1 MSPSFKPSLDPL
13 VRLVDMNAVLE
24 RVDVDEL
31 LDRIDVNAVLDRVDI
46 DRLLGRVDVQRLMA
60 RVDVDELVQRT
71 ELGSLVVRSTSG
83 MASAALDA
91 VRSQTVGLDTFVTR
105 WADRLLRRPPDSRPR
120 GPARLVPAEPTP

>member
-31 LDRIDVNAVLDRVDI
+31 LDRVDVNAILDRVDI
-46 DRLLGRVDVQRLMA
+46 DRVLARVDVQRLLE
-60 RVDVDELVQRT
+60 RIDVDDLVQRT

-91 VRSQTVGLDTFVTR
+91 VRSQTVGLDSFVTR
-105 WADRLLRRPPDSRPR
+105 WADRVLRRAPGSRPL
-120 GPARLVPAEPTP
+120 GPARLVAAEAS

>member
-1 MSPSFKPSLDPL
+1 MSPSFKPSLDPI

-46 DRLLGRVDVQRLMA
+46 DRVLGRVDVQRLLE
-60 RVDVDELVQRT
+60 RIDVDELVQRT

-120 GPARLVPAEPTP
+120 GPDRLVSAEATP